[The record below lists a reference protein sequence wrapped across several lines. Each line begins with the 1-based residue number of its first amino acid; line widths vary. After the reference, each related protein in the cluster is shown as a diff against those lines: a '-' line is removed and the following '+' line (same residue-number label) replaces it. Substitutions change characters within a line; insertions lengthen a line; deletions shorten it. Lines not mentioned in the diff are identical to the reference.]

1 MENLPPLSA
10 FTASIIGL
18 VASAA
23 IYLGA
28 QGKTLTHRLTVTAG
42 VIVILCISVLPFYLL
57 MAFDNLNSPN
67 YEPVFVA
74 YISVSAASAVAAGI
88 GTVLLW
94 VRRINRPNLAFKRD
108 SPRSGRAP

>member
-28 QGKTLTHRLTVTAG
+28 QGTTLTHRLSVTAG
-42 VIVILCISVLPFYLL
+42 VIVVLCISVLPYYLL
-57 MAFDNLNSPN
+57 MAFDNLGSSK
-67 YEPVFVA
+67 YESAFVA
-74 YISVSAASAVAAGI
+74 YISVGAASAVAAGI
-88 GTVLLW
+88 AATLLW
-94 VRRINRPNLAFKRD
+94 VRRSNA
-108 SPRSGRAP
+108 A